1 MLRVCASSG
10 EGDEGR
16 FRLSKTLTLPIPSLI
31 QPPSQSRAKRRILEE
46 HARNNADDD
55 DDIPSGGPVARIL
68 LSCEAMAE
76 AMTQED
82 SFSAAEGLPATP
94 IFAASAAAPGSMGP
108 PQPTAAQLLLQQQ
121 LQLVPN
127 LPAGL
132 ALKRHQV
139 SGVAWAHRLYGC
151 MMNGIL
157 ADDMGLGKTIQAIC
171 IMKMVLSEF
180 QDAGPHLIV
189 VPTSTIYNKQ
199 ILCLFFLS

>member
-1 MLRVCASSG
+1 
-10 EGDEGR
+10 
-16 FRLSKTLTLPIPSLI
+16 
-31 QPPSQSRAKRRILEE
+31 
-46 HARNNADDD
+46 
-55 DDIPSGGPVARIL
+55 
-68 LSCEAMAE
+68 MAE

-82 SFSAAEGLPATP
+82 SFSTAEGLPATP

-121 LQLVPN
+121 LQLIPD

-189 VPTSTIYNKQ
+189 VPTSTIYNWQ
-199 ILCLFFLS
+199 REIERWAPEVRVAV